1 MKLAEAL
8 LIRADMQ
15 KKLASLKL
23 RIEKNIQVQE
33 GEKPDEDPQE
43 LMQQAQQINTEL
55 HQLISQIQRTNA
67 TAKLDDTQSM
77 LAVLIERDR
86 LTERHKIIMSALN
99 KARQLNQR
107 YSPREIK
114 WLVTIPVKDLQKQ
127 ADDVS
132 GKIRQ
137 VNTRIQSANWQID
150 LVN

>member
-55 HQLISQIQRTNA
+55 HQLISQIQQTNA

>member
-77 LAVLIERDR
+77 LAVLIERDT

>member
-55 HQLISQIQRTNA
+55 HQLISQIQQTNA

-77 LAVLIERDR
+77 LAVLIERDT
-86 LTERHKIIMSALN
+86 LQN
-99 KARQLNQR
+99 V
-107 YSPREIK
+107 IK
-114 WLVTIPVKDLQKQ
+114 SSCQH
-127 ADDVS
+127 
-132 GKIRQ
+132 
-137 VNTRIQSANWQID
+137 
-150 LVN
+150 

>member
-1 MKLAEAL
+1 
-8 LIRADMQ
+8 
-15 KKLASLKL
+15 
-23 RIEKNIQVQE
+23 
-33 GEKPDEDPQE
+33 
-43 LMQQAQQINTEL
+43 
-55 HQLISQIQRTNA
+55 
-67 TAKLDDTQSM
+67 
-77 LAVLIERDR
+77 
-86 LTERHKIIMSALN
+86 MSALN

-150 LVN
+150 LIN

>member
-15 KKLASLKL
+15 KKLASLKS

-43 LMQQAQQINTEL
+43 LMKEAQQVNNEL
-55 HQLISQIQRTNA
+55 HQLISQIQQTNA
-67 TAKLDDTQSM
+67 TAMLDDDKSM
-77 LAVLIERDR
+77 LAVLIERDT
-86 LTERHKIIMSALN
+86 LLERHKIIMSALN

-150 LVN
+150 LVG

>member
-15 KKLASLKL
+15 KKLASLKS

-33 GEKPDEDPQE
+33 GEKPDEDPQD
-43 LMQQAQQINTEL
+43 LMKEAQQVNNEL
-55 HQLISQIQRTNA
+55 HQLISQIQQTNA
-67 TAKLDDTQSM
+67 TAMLDDDKSM
-77 LAVLIERDR
+77 LAVLIERDT
-86 LTERHKIIMSALN
+86 LLERHKIIMSALN

-150 LVN
+150 LVG

>member
-15 KKLASLKL
+15 KKLASLKS

-43 LMQQAQQINTEL
+43 LMQEAQQVNNEL

-67 TAKLDDTQSM
+67 SAMLDDNQSM
-77 LAVLIERDR
+77 LAVLIERDT

-150 LVN
+150 LVS